1 MSLEGMTRYSSVIDG
16 GGDADTLNLTDGNN
30 GDAFFLHDSYSDL
43 HQSLVA
49 VDDGLGKES
58 VARVISLETINAGEG
73 NDIIDLTSPIFTM
86 ASVAVTIN
94 GEEGDDTLW
103 AAEGNDTLNGGAG
116 NDTLFG
122 GAGNDTLTGGT
133 GADIFEFVSFETVQ
147 NKTITDMS
155 SEDTLKFY
163 MNSADDYVYASD
175 FSDNGTLT
183 WGNVNISFDGNS
195 VTSIGDLTIV
205 YELI

>member
-1 MSLEGMTRYSSVIDG
+1 MVP
-16 GGDADTLNLTDGNN
+16 
-30 GDAFFLHDSYSDL
+30 H
-43 HQSLVA
+43 HH
-49 VDDGLGKES
+49 
-58 VARVISLETINAGEG
+58 
-73 NDIIDLTSPIFTM
+73 TSPGRYQCLAQAIQQDQT
-86 ASVAVTIN
+86 SPCPKHETTRPRNPIRENKNQWTNIGGQTGVAVTIN

-183 WGNVNISFDGNS
+183 QGNVNISFDGNS
-195 VTSIGDLTIV
+195 VTSLDDLTIV